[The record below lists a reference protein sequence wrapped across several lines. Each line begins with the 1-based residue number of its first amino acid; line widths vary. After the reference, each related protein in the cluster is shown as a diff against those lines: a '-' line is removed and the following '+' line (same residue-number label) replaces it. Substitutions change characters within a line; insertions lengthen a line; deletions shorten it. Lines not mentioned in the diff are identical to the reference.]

1 MNAVPILIGN
11 LDDEHSHNARLKHF
25 AERGIKPVTAWGFNG
40 VNLALQALSP
50 HEVDQK
56 GVKTF
61 VEPQQIGEVLSYI
74 AAIHVGIETGK
85 DFIVFTQDAELD
97 QGFVSAWNPIE
108 ADIPDDVGC
117 VQIDCID
124 HAGMRNYGDHNSF
137 FSRRRYPFG
146 YSAIWWRNLRAKV
159 AVNMLTPVCS
169 PVDVLLMRRVY
180 PSLGHTTSIQRLSK
194 RVT

>member
-11 LDDEHSHNARLKHF
+11 LDDEHSHNVRLKHF
-25 AERGIKPVTAWGFNG
+25 SERGIKPVTAWGFSG

-108 ADIPDDVGC
+108 ADIPEDVGC
-117 VQIDCID
+117 VQIDSIE
-124 HAGMRNYGDHNSF
+124 HAGMRDYGVHNVRF
-137 FSRRRYPFG
+137 VRRRYPFG
-146 YSAIWWRNLRAKV
+146 YSAIWWRNMRARV

-180 PSLGHTTSIQRLSK
+180 PSLGHTTTIQRLS
-194 RVT
+194 RRG

>member
-25 AERGIKPVTAWGFNG
+25 SERGIKPLTAWGYNG
-40 VNLALQALSP
+40 VNLALQPLSP
-50 HEVDQK
+50 HEVDGK

-61 VEPQQIGEVLSYI
+61 VEPRQVGDVLSYI
-74 AAIHVGIETGK
+74 AAIHTGIETGK
-85 DFIVFTQDAELD
+85 DFIVFTQDAELE
-97 QGFVSAWNPIE
+97 QGFVPEWTAIE
-108 ADIPDDVGC
+108 SEIPADVGC
-117 VQIDCID
+117 VQIDSID
-124 HAGMRNYGDHNSF
+124 HDGMRSYGVHSTH

-146 YSAIWWRNLRAKV
+146 FSAIWWRNVRAKV

-180 PSLGHTTSIQRLSK
+180 PSLGHTTSIKRLSRK
-194 RVT
+194 A